1 MMMALAVSLLTMVSF
16 AATEEANLVENAS
29 FEDPATQAGVP
40 VRWELREEEGVELR
54 TDGGHAGTNYVRFV
68 DTRDDAGLFLSSQP
82 VPARPGGTYTATA
95 WFRTADECSPGL
107 YINFFDDLG
116 ERIHNIYQRAEAP
129 TDGWVQVRVTAVA
142 PEGAWTVSAGLYAYI
157 SDVGTFDADD
167 VVLTVEG
174 GADPGSG
181 AIARAEPGDK
191 QAVRI
196 DDRLELFVD
205 SFLVDAMVGDAERRL
220 HHPCPREVVLKLD
233 RPWEGETSAYFTV
246 VTDGD
251 RIMMYYRGS
260 SEESGQVTCV
270 AESTDGVHF
279 TRPELDIVQYEGQPT
294 NIVWQGRGAHNLTP
308 FRDPRPDV
316 PDDQRFKALGYS
328 HHGSGLAAYV
338 SPDGYHWRDLT
349 GEPVITK
356 GAFDSQNVAFWD
368 PSRGLY
374 VDFHRGGRDGIRDI
388 MTATSRDFINW
399 TEPVFVEYA
408 DDRKQHMYTNGV
420 RPYFRAPHIY
430 IGLPARFVPSR
441 TKIPEHGTPGISD
454 ALLMSSRDG
463 YRFERWN
470 EAFIRPGPEPEVW
483 TDRNNYPALGM
494 VQTSPE
500 EISLYWTEHY
510 RHPTMRLRRGTIR
523 TDGFVSL
530 HSGGEVGE
538 VLTRPLVFTGD
549 RLEVNYQTSAI
560 GWLRFELCE
569 EDGSPIDGFSL
580 VESEQLFG
588 NEIAHTV
595 TWAGD
600 PDVSELA
607 GRPVRLRVRMQDAD
621 LYSIRFAS
629 GGGD

>member
-1 MMMALAVSLLTMVSF
+1 MIALAVSLLTMASF
-16 AATEEANLVENAS
+16 AAAEEANLVENPS

-54 TDGGHAGTNYVRFV
+54 TDGGHTGTNYVRLV

-107 YINFFDDLG
+107 YINFFGDLG
-116 ERIHNIYQRAEAP
+116 ERIHNTYQRAEGP

-142 PEGAWTVSAGLYAYI
+142 PEGAWIVSAGLYAYI

-181 AIARAEPGDK
+181 AIARAKPGEK

-220 HHPCPREVVLKLD
+220 HHPCPREVVLNLD

-374 VDFHRGGRDGIRDI
+374 VDFHRSGRDGVRDI

-408 DDRKQHMYTNGV
+408 DDRKQHMYTNGI

-549 RLEVNYQTSAI
+549 QLVVNYQTSAI

-595 TWAGD
+595 MWAGD